1 MAFDFSKLR
10 GRIKEQFGSEKAFA
24 DAMGIAQ
31 GRLSARLNN
40 KTKFDSE
47 EMVVAAQLLN
57 IPDEEFGTYFFKLK
71 FEKSNI

>member
-24 DAMGIAQ
+24 EKIGMAQ

-40 KTKFDSE
+40 KIHFDGE
-47 EMVVAAQLLN
+47 EIALAAQLLN
-57 IPDEEFGTYFFKLK
+57 IPDEEIGTYFFKPK

>member
-24 DAMGIAQ
+24 EAMSMVQ
-31 GRLSARLNN
+31 GTLSARLNN
-40 KTKFDSE
+40 KIKFDSE
-47 EMVVAAQLLN
+47 EIVLAAQLLD
-57 IPDEEFGTYFFKLK
+57 IPDEEIGTYFFKPK